1 MLIIRK
7 YKNVILIQNMQIHI
21 LEKHLAINLKDK
33 FYKKNNYNEK
43 FFYIESN
50 NF

>member
-1 MLIIRK
+1 
-7 YKNVILIQNMQIHI
+7 MQTHI

-33 FYKKNNYNEK
+33 FYKKTNYNEK
-43 FFYIESN
+43 KFYIESY